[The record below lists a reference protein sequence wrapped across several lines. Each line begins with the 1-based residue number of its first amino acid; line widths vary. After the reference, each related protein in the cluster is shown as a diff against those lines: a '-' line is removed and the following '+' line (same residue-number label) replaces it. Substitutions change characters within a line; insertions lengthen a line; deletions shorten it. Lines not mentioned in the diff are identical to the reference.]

1 MALPKSHPI
10 KPSIPLNY
18 PKTLLP
24 RREEIKDMITKD
36 GTYLPK
42 SLLHADLDKGFLEFV
57 KEKFNIVSEG
67 KKIPVVD
74 IIITTQN
81 WSQFVETWDFQNIDK
96 NIEPP
101 FLTIIRNPEVKYG
114 NNPAVMY
121 NIPNRRMYYY
131 MEVPTWD
138 GNRKGADIYKIPQ
151 PVPADFKYTVAIVCN
166 RMREVNTLNQRVLET
181 FASRQAYQ
189 VINGHYIPIINDGFA
204 DESVLELEKRK
215 YYIQKYDFTMMG
227 FLIDENQFEVF
238 PALSRTL
245 QVFEVDQRTIKKKQ
259 KRQQPVELEKITFTY
274 PNSGTTQQINFEY
287 TCNLY
292 FERSNNV
299 NIYSVFINDN
309 YYGDD
314 VDLIQVNTGD
324 IVKIN
329 IVNGST
335 AEIPQLIFSQKLI

>member
-24 RREEIKDMITKD
+24 RREQIKDMITKD

-81 WSQFVETWDFQNIDK
+81 WSQFLETWDVQNIDK

-151 PVPADFKYTVAIVCN
+151 PVPVDLKYTVAIVCN
-166 RMREVNTLNQRVLET
+166 RMREVNTLNQRVMET

-189 VINGHYIPIINDGFA
+189 TINGHYIPIINDGFA
-204 DESVLELEKRK
+204 DESVMDLEKRK

-238 PALSRTL
+238 PAISRTF
-245 QVFEVDQRTIKKKQ
+245 QVFEVDQRTPKRKQ
-259 KRQQPVELEKITFTY
+259 KREQPVQPESIIYEY
-274 PNSGTTQQINFEY
+274 QNSATTKEYFFEY

-292 FERSNNV
+292 FEESKNV
-299 NIYSVFINDN
+299 ENYSVYINDQ
-309 YYGDD
+309 YYGDN
-314 VDLIQVNTGD
+314 VVTIQVNNGD
-324 IVKIN
+324 IIRIDITPVSFYDLSK
-329 IVNGST
+329 
-335 AEIPQLIFSQKLI
+335 LIFTQRLI

>member
-24 RREEIKDMITKD
+24 RREQIKDMITKD

-81 WSQFVETWDFQNIDK
+81 WSQFLETWDVQNIDK

-151 PVPADFKYTVAIVCN
+151 PVPVDLKYTVAIVCN
-166 RMREVNTLNQRVLET
+166 RMREVNTLNQRVMET

-189 VINGHYIPIINDGFA
+189 TINGHYIPIINDGFA
-204 DESVLELEKRK
+204 DESVMDLEKRK

-238 PALSRTL
+238 PAISRTF
-245 QVFEVDQRTIKKKQ
+245 QVFEVDQRT
-259 KRQQPVELEKITFTY
+259 
-274 PNSGTTQQINFEY
+274 
-287 TCNLY
+287 
-292 FERSNNV
+292 
-299 NIYSVFINDN
+299 
-309 YYGDD
+309 
-314 VDLIQVNTGD
+314 
-324 IVKIN
+324 
-329 IVNGST
+329 
-335 AEIPQLIFSQKLI
+335 